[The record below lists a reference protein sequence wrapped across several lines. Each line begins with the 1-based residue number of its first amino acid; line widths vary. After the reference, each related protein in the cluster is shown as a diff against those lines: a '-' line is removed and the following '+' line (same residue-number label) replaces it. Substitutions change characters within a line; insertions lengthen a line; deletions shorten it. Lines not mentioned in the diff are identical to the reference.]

1 MKVPKSIAKMLENKY
16 VLYFVLFLA
25 VSNILGYMVMGNV
38 TSIVFFVLVAYL
50 VSCFSKNMIVILSV
64 PLIFTS
70 VLMVGA
76 KVKEGF
82 DSNTQTDITAV
93 ESQNADAVPAATA
106 TATATTTTTPAPAP
120 TTNQKKQGDTTP
132 LVQGSNTLPIT
143 PPATTP
149 VDVDEG
155 VAASEQDGMTTMY
168 QKKQQRVDYASTIED
183 AYTDLNKIIGGDGIK
198 RLTDDTQKLMNQQLQ
213 LAEAMKNMSPL
224 LDQAKSMLSG
234 FDMKN
239 MGDLA
244 QMAKQFT
251 MPGGPPINK

>member
-1 MKVPKSIAKMLENKY
+1 MKVPKSVAKMLENKY

-93 ESQNADAVPAATA
+93 ESQNADAVQAAA
-106 TATATTTTTPAPAP
+106 LAPAP
-120 TTNQKKQGDTTP
+120 TANQKKKQGDATP
-132 LVQGSNTLPIT
+132 LVQGSSTLPIT
-143 PPATTP
+143 PPVTTHTP

-168 QKKQQRVDYASTIED
+168 QKKQHRVDYASTIED
-183 AYTDLNKIIGGDGIK
+183 AYGDLNKIIGGDGIK

>member
-25 VSNILGYMVMGNV
+25 VSNILGYMIMGNV

-82 DSNTQTDITAV
+82 DSDTQTDITAV
-93 ESQNADAVPAATA
+93 ESQNADAVPA
-106 TATATTTTTPAPAP
+106 TATTAP
-120 TTNQKKQGDTTP
+120 TSNQKKQGDTTP

-143 PPATTP
+143 PQVA
-149 VDVDEG
+149 DVGADNEG

-168 QKKQQRVDYASTIED
+168 QKKQHRVDYASTIED
-183 AYTDLNKIIGGDGIK
+183 AYSDLNKIIGGDGIK
-198 RLTDDTQKLMNQQLQ
+198 RLTDDTQKLMSQQLQ

-251 MPGGPPINK
+251 MPGGPPITK

>member
-25 VSNILGYMVMGNV
+25 VSNILGYMIMGNV

-82 DSNTQTDITAV
+82 DSDTQTDITAV
-93 ESQNADAVPAATA
+93 ESQDADAVPA
-106 TATATTTTTPAPAP
+106 TATTAP
-120 TTNQKKQGDTTP
+120 TSNQKKQGDTTP

-143 PPATTP
+143 PQVA
-149 VDVDEG
+149 DVGADNEG
-155 VAASEQDGMTTMY
+155 LAASEQDGMTTMY
-168 QKKQQRVDYASTIED
+168 QKKKHKVTHASNYE
-183 AYTDLNKIIGGDGIK
+183 KG
-198 RLTDDTQKLMNQQLQ
+198 
-213 LAEAMKNMSPL
+213 
-224 LDQAKSMLSG
+224 
-234 FDMKN
+234 
-239 MGDLA
+239 
-244 QMAKQFT
+244 
-251 MPGGPPINK
+251 

>member
-1 MKVPKSIAKMLENKY
+1 
-16 VLYFVLFLA
+16 
-25 VSNILGYMVMGNV
+25 
-38 TSIVFFVLVAYL
+38 
-50 VSCFSKNMIVILSV
+50 MIVILSV

-82 DSNTQTDITAV
+82 DSDTQTDITAV
-93 ESQNADAVPAATA
+93 ESQNADAVPA
-106 TATATTTTTPAPAP
+106 TATTAP
-120 TTNQKKQGDTTP
+120 TSNQKKQGDTTP

-143 PPATTP
+143 PQVA
-149 VDVDEG
+149 DVGADNEG

-168 QKKQQRVDYASTIED
+168 QKKQHRVDYASTIED
-183 AYTDLNKIIGGDGIK
+183 AYSDLNKIIGGDGIK
-198 RLTDDTQKLMNQQLQ
+198 RLTDDTQKLMSQQLQ

>member
-25 VSNILGYMVMGNV
+25 VSNILGYMIMGNV

-82 DSNTQTDITAV
+82 DSDTQTDITAV
-93 ESQNADAVPAATA
+93 ESQNADAVPA
-106 TATATTTTTPAPAP
+106 TATTAP
-120 TTNQKKQGDTTP
+120 TSNQKKQGDATP

-143 PPATTP
+143 PQVA
-149 VDVDEG
+149 DVGADNEG

-168 QKKQQRVDYASTIED
+168 QKKQHRVDYASTIED
-183 AYTDLNKIIGGDGIK
+183 AYSDLNKIIGGDGIK
-198 RLTDDTQKLMNQQLQ
+198 RLTDDTQKLMSQQLQ

-251 MPGGPPINK
+251 MPGGPPITK